1 MRKFEVAEMKQSASA
16 KRKLAGK
23 FVTYGI
29 VIAFYIII
37 QALNGAGMVSPSIA
51 GQLVPICAYVTM
63 AVSLRSEEHT
73 CELQSL

>member
-1 MRKFEVAEMKQSASA
+1 MKQSASA

-37 QALNGAGMVSPSIA
+37 QALNGAGMVYSAI
-51 GQLVPICAYVTM
+51 
-63 AVSLRSEEHT
+63 R
-73 CELQSL
+73 